1 MAKNKSTELQNRALG
16 TLISSAFFTWPSAV
30 LIGFFSVL
38 FLLNV
43 QLPVLGFWQSWM
55 WLLAGVLAEGAYV
68 YASITDPNASSEV
81 VSRMLTEKYD
91 PRAVRNNSA
100 RELLLRALEYKKQID
115 KFVSEQSGAM
125 RVSMAAT
132 ASDINNWI
140 GYIYDLAKHI
150 DMFESNA
157 IISRDRQNVPTEIA
171 NLKRRLS
178 AESDQAVKR
187 ELEEAIRIKQNLLSQ
202 LDGVGNSAKR
212 AEIRME
218 NTISQL
224 GTVYAQMQLMDAKDL
239 DSGRAQRLQSDIREE
254 IAQLTDT
261 LSTMDDMYKQAGYNR
276 AVSSLSEESEDL
288 DSQTS
293 TGAARRSGSTQR

>member
-1 MAKNKSTELQNRALG
+1 MAKNKSTDLQDRAVGAL
-16 TLISSAFFTWPSAV
+16 LSSAFFTWPSAV
-30 LIGFFSVL
+30 LIGVFSVL

-43 QLPVLGFWQSWM
+43 PLFSFWQNWM
-55 WLLAGVLAEGAYV
+55 WLVAGALSEAAYL
-68 YASITDPNASSEV
+68 YATLTDPNASSEA

-91 PRAVRNNSA
+91 PRAVRNNNA

-115 KFVSEQSGAM
+115 RFVSEQSGAM
-125 RVSMAAT
+125 RVSLAAT

-178 AESDQAVKR
+178 AETDPAVKA
-187 ELEEAIRIKQNLLSQ
+187 ELEDAIRIKQNLLSQ
-202 LDGVGNSAKR
+202 LTGVGNSAKR

-218 NTISQL
+218 STISQL
-224 GTVYAQMQLMDAKDL
+224 GTVYAQMQQMDAKDL
-239 DSGRAQRLQSDIREE
+239 DSGRAQRLKDDIREE

-276 AVSSLSEESEDL
+276 AVTALADDDTDTQEDQTTSS
-288 DSQTS
+288 
-293 TGAARRSGSTQR
+293 AARRTGSTQR